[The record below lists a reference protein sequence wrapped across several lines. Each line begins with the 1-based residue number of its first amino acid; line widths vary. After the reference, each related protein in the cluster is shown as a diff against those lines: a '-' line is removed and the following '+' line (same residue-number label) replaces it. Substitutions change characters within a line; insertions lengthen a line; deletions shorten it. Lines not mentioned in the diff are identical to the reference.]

1 MPPVDI
7 DAPVI
12 ENRRLSRDYS
22 VLSLAA
28 PEVGRRT
35 QPGQFVMVKPAGI
48 TDPLLRRPFSV
59 FEVLRDAAGGVT
71 GVSILNKRA
80 GRSTKKLYE
89 LEPGDVVSCLGP
101 LGVPFTAV
109 APPQEAW
116 MVAGGVGLAPFAT
129 LAQSLS
135 AVKTPT
141 TLFYGARTAD
151 ELFYLDFFERL
162 GITLVLTTEDG
173 GRGVKGRVT
182 GPLEAALKGAG
193 PASSGNAVAMV
204 YACGPEPMLEAVAR
218 LAARY
223 NHPCQV
229 SVERVMGCG
238 LGGCY
243 SCVVPVKHGDEHA
256 NLVRSCISGPVFD
269 GAELVW
275 VFRRDKEDVV
285 YHNSFPPRSLACQ
298 PSPCSSHIAI
308 RWKTRSFAVRWRN
321 KRP

>member
-12 ENRRLSRDYS
+12 ANARLSRDYS

-35 QPGQFVMVKPAGI
+35 KPGQFVMVKPAGV

-59 FEVLRDAAGGVT
+59 FEVLRNGAGEVT

-89 LEPGDVVSCLGP
+89 LEVGDVVSCLGP
-101 LGVPFTAV
+101 LGVPFTPV
-109 APPQEAW
+109 APPVEAW

-129 LAQSLS
+129 LAESLS
-135 AVKTPT
+135 AAKTPT
-141 TLFYGARTAD
+141 TLFYGARTAE
-151 ELFYLDFFERL
+151 ELFYLDFFEQL

-173 GRGVKGRVT
+173 GQSVSRHCVKGRVT
-182 GPLEAALKGAG
+182 APLEAALKGVG
-193 PASSGNAVAMV
+193 PSGAMV
-204 YACGPEPMLEAVAR
+204 YACGPEPMLEAVAK

-223 NHPCQV
+223 NQRCQV

-275 VFRRDKEDVV
+275 D
-285 YHNSFPPRSLACQ
+285 
-298 PSPCSSHIAI
+298 
-308 RWKTRSFAVRWRN
+308 
-321 KRP
+321 

>member
-7 DAPVI
+7 DATVI
-12 ENRRLSRDYS
+12 ANARLSRDYS

-35 QPGQFVMVKPAGI
+35 EPGQFVMVKPAGV

-59 FEVLRDAAGGVT
+59 FEVLRNAGGEIT
-71 GVSILNKRA
+71 GISILNKRA
-80 GRSTKKLYE
+80 GRSTNKLYE

-101 LGVPFTAV
+101 LGLPFKPV
-109 APPQEAW
+109 AAPSEAW

-129 LAQSLS
+129 LAEALAASG
-135 AVKTPT
+135 TPA

-151 ELFYLDFFERL
+151 ELFYLDFFQEL
-162 GITLVLTTEDG
+162 GMTLVLSTEDG
-173 GRGVKGRVT
+173 GRGIKGRVT
-182 GPLEAALKGAG
+182 APLEDALKKVGAAG
-193 PASSGNAVAMV
+193 AMI
-204 YACGPEPMLEAVAR
+204 YACGPEPMLKAVAQ

-223 NHPCQV
+223 QQRSQV

-275 VFRRDKEDVV
+275 D
-285 YHNSFPPRSLACQ
+285 
-298 PSPCSSHIAI
+298 
-308 RWKTRSFAVRWRN
+308 
-321 KRP
+321 

>member
-12 ENRRLSRDYS
+12 ANARLSRDYS

-35 QPGQFVMVKPAGI
+35 QPGQFVMVKPAGV

-59 FEVLRDAAGGVT
+59 FEVLRHGDGEVS

-80 GRSTKKLYE
+80 GRSTRKLYE
-89 LEPGDVVSCLGP
+89 LEVGDVVSCLGP
-101 LGVPFTAV
+101 LGVPFSPVTAPV
-109 APPQEAW
+109 EGW

-129 LAQSLS
+129 LAESLAAS
-135 AVKTPT
+135 RTPA
-141 TLFYGARTAD
+141 TLFYGARTPD
-151 ELFYLDFFERL
+151 ELFHLEFFERL
-162 GITLVLTTEDG
+162 GVKLVLATEDG
-173 GRGVKGRVT
+173 GRGIKGRVT
-182 GPLEAALKGAG
+182 APLETALKSLGG
-193 PASSGNAVAMV
+193 PGGAMV
-204 YACGPEPMLEAVAR
+204 YACGPEPMLEAVAK

-223 NHPCQV
+223 HQPSQV

-243 SCVVPVKHGDEHA
+243 SCVVPVKQRHDLSSEAPRAKEEHA

-275 VFRRDKEDVV
+275 D
-285 YHNSFPPRSLACQ
+285 
-298 PSPCSSHIAI
+298 
-308 RWKTRSFAVRWRN
+308 
-321 KRP
+321 

>member
-7 DAPVI
+7 DATVI
-12 ENRRLSRDYS
+12 ANARLSRDYS

-28 PEVGRRT
+28 PEVGKRT
-35 QPGQFVMVKPAGI
+35 EPGQFVMVKPAGV

-59 FEVLRDAAGGVT
+59 FEVLRDAAGEIT
-71 GVSILNKRA
+71 GVSIHNKRA
-80 GRSTKKLYE
+80 GRSTNRLYD
-89 LEPGDVVSCLGP
+89 LDAGDVVSCLGP
-101 LGVPFTAV
+101 LGLPFKPV
-109 APPQEAW
+109 AAPTEAW

-129 LAQSLS
+129 LAESLAAS
-135 AVKTPT
+135 KVRA

-151 ELFYLDFFERL
+151 ELFYLDFFENL
-162 GITLVLTTEDG
+162 GIKLVLSTEDG
-173 GRGVKGRVT
+173 GRGIKGRVT
-182 GPLEAALKGAG
+182 VPLEDALK
-193 PASSGNAVAMV
+193 AVGVDGAMV
-204 YACGPEPMLEAVAR
+204 YACGPEPMLKAVAQ

-223 NHPCQV
+223 HQQSQV

-275 VFRRDKEDVV
+275 D
-285 YHNSFPPRSLACQ
+285 
-298 PSPCSSHIAI
+298 
-308 RWKTRSFAVRWRN
+308 
-321 KRP
+321 

>member
-1 MPPVDI
+1 MPPVDVA
-7 DAPVI
+7 APVI
-12 ENRRLSRDYS
+12 ANARLSRDYS

-35 QPGQFVMVKPAGI
+35 KPGQFVMVKPVGV

-59 FEVLRDAAGGVT
+59 FEILRDSNGNIT
-71 GVSILNKRA
+71 GVSILNKKA
-80 GRSTKKLYE
+80 GRSTSKLYE
-89 LEPGDVVSCLGP
+89 LEEGDLVSCLGP

-109 APPQEAW
+109 TAPKEAW

-129 LAQSLS
+129 LAESL
-135 AVKTPT
+135 AATHTPA

-151 ELFYLDFFERL
+151 ELFYLEFFERL
-162 GITLVLTTEDG
+162 GVKLVLSTEDG
-173 GRGVKGRVT
+173 GRGTKGRVT
-182 GPLEAALKGAG
+182 LPLESALKNVG
-193 PASSGNAVAMV
+193 PGGAMV
-204 YACGPEPMLEAVAR
+204 YACGPEPMLEAVAE

-223 NHPCQV
+223 HQPCQV

-243 SCVVPVKHGDEHA
+243 SCVVPVKRTNDSSSVARSAKEEHA

-275 VFRRDKEDVV
+275 E
-285 YHNSFPPRSLACQ
+285 
-298 PSPCSSHIAI
+298 
-308 RWKTRSFAVRWRN
+308 
-321 KRP
+321 

>member
-1 MPPVDI
+1 MYHTRLMPPVDI
-7 DAPVI
+7 DATVI
-12 ENRRLSRDYS
+12 ANARLSRDYS

-35 QPGQFVMVKPAGI
+35 QPGQFVMVKPAGV

-59 FEVLRDAAGGVT
+59 FEVLRDAAGEVT

-101 LGVPFTAV
+101 LGVPFKPA
-109 APPQEAW
+109 APPAEAW

-129 LAQSLS
+129 LAESL
-135 AVKTPT
+135 AAAKTPT
-141 TLFYGARTAD
+141 TLFYGARTAE
-151 ELFYLDFFERL
+151 ELFYLEFFEQL
-162 GITLVLTTEDG
+162 GIKLVLTTEDG
-173 GRGVKGRVT
+173 RRGVKGRVT
-182 GPLEAALKGAG
+182 GPLEAALKGVGAAG
-193 PASSGNAVAMV
+193 AMV

-223 NHPCQV
+223 NQPCQV

-275 VFRRDKEDVV
+275 E
-285 YHNSFPPRSLACQ
+285 
-298 PSPCSSHIAI
+298 
-308 RWKTRSFAVRWRN
+308 
-321 KRP
+321 

>member
-1 MPPVDI
+1 MLQDV
-7 DAPVI
+7 AAA
-12 ENRRLSRDYS
+12 
-22 VLSLAA
+22 VLSNRPLSDDYNVLALGA
-28 PEVGRRT
+28 PAIAAAAA
-35 QPGQFVMVKPAGI
+35 PGQFVMVKAHAGF
-48 TDPLLRRPFSV
+48 DPLLRRPFSV
-59 FEVLRDAAGGVT
+59 FEVLRNGAGEVT

-101 LGVPFTAV
+101 LGVPFKPV
-109 APPQEAW
+109 EAPVEAW

-129 LAQSLS
+129 LAESL
-135 AVKTPT
+135 AAAKTPT
-141 TLFYGARTAD
+141 TLFYGARTAE
-151 ELFYLDFFERL
+151 ELFYLDFFEQL
-162 GITLVLTTEDG
+162 GIKLVLTTEDG

-182 GPLEAALKGAG
+182 GPLEAALKNAG
-193 PASSGNAVAMV
+193 TSSSGNAAAMV

-223 NHPCQV
+223 NQPCQV

-243 SCVVPVKHGDEHA
+243 SCVVPVRPTFAKATVGGHGDDLSSEARSAKGEHA

-275 VFRRDKEDVV
+275 D
-285 YHNSFPPRSLACQ
+285 
-298 PSPCSSHIAI
+298 
-308 RWKTRSFAVRWRN
+308 
-321 KRP
+321 

>member
-1 MPPVDI
+1 MYHILMPPVDI
-7 DAPVI
+7 EATVI
-12 ENRRLSRDYS
+12 ANARLSRDYS

-35 QPGQFVMVKPAGI
+35 QPGQFVMVKPAGV

-59 FEVLRDAAGGVT
+59 FEVLRSSSGDVT

-80 GRSTKKLYE
+80 GRSTNRLYE
-89 LEPGDVVSCLGP
+89 LEPGDIVSCLGP
-101 LGVPFTAV
+101 LGQPFRPV
-109 APPQEAW
+109 AAPTEGW

-129 LAQSLS
+129 LAHALHD
-135 AVKTPT
+135 AGTPA

-162 GITLVLTTEDG
+162 GVTLVLTTEDG

-182 GPLEAALKGAG
+182 GPLEAALKKVG
-193 PASSGNAVAMV
+193 PAGAMV
-204 YACGPEPMLEAVAR
+204 YACGPEPMLAAVAR
-218 LAARY
+218 LAAQY
-223 NHPCQV
+223 HQPSQV

-256 NLVRSCISGPVFD
+256 HLVRSCISGPVFD

-275 VFRRDKEDVV
+275 E
-285 YHNSFPPRSLACQ
+285 
-298 PSPCSSHIAI
+298 
-308 RWKTRSFAVRWRN
+308 
-321 KRP
+321 

>member
-1 MPPVDI
+1 MPPLDI
-7 DAPVI
+7 DATVI
-12 ENRRLSRDYS
+12 ANARLSRDYS

-35 QPGQFVMVKPAGI
+35 APGQFVMVKPVGV

-59 FEVLRDAAGGVT
+59 FEVLRSATGEVT

-80 GRSTKKLYE
+80 GRSTNKLYE

-101 LGVPFTAV
+101 LGLPFKAV
-109 APPQEAW
+109 SAPVQAW

-129 LAQSLS
+129 LAEALAAS
-135 AVKTPT
+135 KTPS
-141 TLFYGARTAD
+141 TLFYGARTSA
-151 ELFYLDFFERL
+151 ELFHLEFFEQL
-162 GITLVLTTEDG
+162 GIKLVLTTEDG

-182 GPLEAALKGAG
+182 APLEAALKN
-193 PASSGNAVAMV
+193 ASSGDAAPSGVMV
-204 YACGPEPMLEAVAR
+204 YACGPEPMLEAVAK

-223 NHPCQV
+223 DQPCQV

-256 NLVRSCISGPVFD
+256 NLVRSCINGPVFD

-275 VFRRDKEDVV
+275 D
-285 YHNSFPPRSLACQ
+285 
-298 PSPCSSHIAI
+298 
-308 RWKTRSFAVRWRN
+308 
-321 KRP
+321 

>member
-1 MPPVDI
+1 MPPIDI
-7 DAPVI
+7 DARVI
-12 ENRRLSRDYS
+12 ANARLSSDYS

-28 PEVGRRT
+28 PEVGART
-35 QPGQFVMVKPAGI
+35 QPGQFVMVKPAGV

-59 FEVLRDAAGGVT
+59 FEVLRDARGVIT

-80 GRSTKKLYE
+80 GRSTQRLYD
-89 LEPGDVVSCLGP
+89 LAVGDIVSCLGP
-101 LGVPFTAV
+101 LGQPFKPV
-109 APPQEAW
+109 SAPAQAW

-129 LAQSLS
+129 LAETL
-135 AVKTPT
+135 AAHKTHT
-141 TLFYGARTAD
+141 TLFYGARTGE

-162 GITLVLTTEDG
+162 GVTLVLTTEDG
-173 GRGVKGRVT
+173 ARGTKGRVT
-182 GPLEAALKGAG
+182 LPLEAALKRLGAG
-193 PASSGNAVAMV
+193 DTATV
-204 YACGPEPMLEAVAR
+204 YACGPEPMLEAVAK

-223 NHPCQV
+223 NQPSQV

-275 VFRRDKEDVV
+275 D
-285 YHNSFPPRSLACQ
+285 
-298 PSPCSSHIAI
+298 
-308 RWKTRSFAVRWRN
+308 
-321 KRP
+321 

>member
-7 DAPVI
+7 DATVI
-12 ENRRLSRDYS
+12 ANARLSRDYS

-28 PEVGRRT
+28 PEVGTRT
-35 QPGQFVMVKPAGI
+35 QPGQFVMVKPVGI

-59 FEVLRDAAGGVT
+59 FEVLRDASGEIT

-101 LGVPFTAV
+101 LGVPFKPV
-109 APPQEAW
+109 AAPVEAW

-129 LAQSLS
+129 LAESL
-135 AVKTPT
+135 AAAKTPT
-141 TLFYGARTAD
+141 TLFYGARTAE
-151 ELFYLDFFERL
+151 ELFHLDFFEQL

-173 GRGVKGRVT
+173 GHSLNKHCVKGRVT
-182 GPLEAALKGAG
+182 GPLEAALKNAG
-193 PASSGNAVAMV
+193 DSGAMV
-204 YACGPEPMLEAVAR
+204 YACGPEPMLEAVAK

-223 NHPCQV
+223 NQPCQV

-243 SCVVPVKHGDEHA
+243 SCVVPVRHGDEHA

-275 VFRRDKEDVV
+275 D
-285 YHNSFPPRSLACQ
+285 
-298 PSPCSSHIAI
+298 
-308 RWKTRSFAVRWRN
+308 
-321 KRP
+321 

>member
-7 DAPVI
+7 DATVI
-12 ENRRLSRDYS
+12 ANARLSRDYS

-28 PEVGRRT
+28 PEVGKRT

-59 FEVLRDAAGGVT
+59 FEVLRDATGEIT

-80 GRSTKKLYE
+80 GRSTKRLYE
-89 LEPGDVVSCLGP
+89 LEAGDVVSCLGP
-101 LGVPFTAV
+101 LGVPFKPV
-109 APPQEAW
+109 IAPVEAW

-129 LAQSLS
+129 LAESLAAS
-135 AVKTPT
+135 RTPT
-141 TLFYGARTAD
+141 TLFYGARTAE
-151 ELFYLDFFERL
+151 ELFYLEFFERL
-162 GITLVLTTEDG
+162 GITLVLATEDG
-173 GRGVKGRVT
+173 GRGVQGRVT
-182 GPLEAALKGAG
+182 APLEAALKSVGSAG
-193 PASSGNAVAMV
+193 AMV
-204 YACGPEPMLEAVAR
+204 YACGPEPMLEAVAK

-223 NHPCQV
+223 HQPSQV

-243 SCVVPVKHGDEHA
+243 SCVVPVKRRNDPSSVAEGVKEEHA

-275 VFRRDKEDVV
+275 D
-285 YHNSFPPRSLACQ
+285 
-298 PSPCSSHIAI
+298 
-308 RWKTRSFAVRWRN
+308 
-321 KRP
+321 